1 MITPDAWQG
10 HWSKATEKTSSSF
23 SGRHFGHYI
32 AGMKLEHIT
41 YLHALVATL
50 VIRRGIVLD
59 CWSKDFSVMLEKI
72 FWMLPYH
79 EALLDITYGSRF

>member
-1 MITPDAWQG
+1 MIPKDLVSAMITPDAWQG
-10 HWSKATEKTSSSF
+10 HWSKTMEKTSSSV
-23 SGRHFGHYI
+23 SGHHFGHYI

-59 CWSKDFSVMLEKI
+59 RWSKGLPVMRRRFLN
-72 FWMLPYH
+72 
-79 EALLDITYGSRF
+79 ACLL